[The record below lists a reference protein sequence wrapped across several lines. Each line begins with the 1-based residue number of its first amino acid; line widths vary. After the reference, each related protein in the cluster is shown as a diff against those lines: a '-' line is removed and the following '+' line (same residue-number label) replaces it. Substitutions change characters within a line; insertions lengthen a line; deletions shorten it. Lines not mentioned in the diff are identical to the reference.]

1 MEIQNGEWKRGKKK
15 NKVAFIR
22 SRKKRGKRKK
32 KRLKWSKGV
41 KKTRKN
47 WKKKTGKIKKG
58 AENLEN
64 LIIEN
69 YNLVPKFSVLNCQYS
84 KFQC

>member
-1 MEIQNGEWKRGKKK
+1 MEKGEKKK
-15 NKVAFIR
+15 TKLHLLDPE
-22 SRKKRGKRKK
+22 KKRGKRKK

-64 LIIEN
+64 FIIEN

>member
-1 MEIQNGEWKRGKKK
+1 MEKGKKKKTKLHLLDPEKKKGKKKKKTSKMVKRGKEDKEK
-15 NKVAFIR
+15 
-22 SRKKRGKRKK
+22 
-32 KRLKWSKGV
+32 LE
-41 KKTRKN
+41 
-47 WKKKTGKIKKG
+47 KKTGKIKKG
-58 AENLEN
+58 GENLEN

>member
-1 MEIQNGEWKRGKKK
+1 MVKRGKEDKEK
-15 NKVAFIR
+15 
-22 SRKKRGKRKK
+22 
-32 KRLKWSKGV
+32 LE
-41 KKTRKN
+41 
-47 WKKKTGKIKKG
+47 KKTGKIKKG
-58 AENLEN
+58 GENLEN